1 MCLGTYFETIRSIFP
16 DSSINMK
23 LVGFI
28 NDTYKVDSIKNM
40 SRQNREISSSK
51 FKITDFEQNMP
62 QGNNWQKLLNDSE
75 YKDQSIE
82 MIKQYILE
90 FVSGILPRTTP
101 FIIISTGNEY
111 YVSPAENQVISG
123 CNHEDSGAR
132 LVLHGSKVN
141 TDVVVVVYKD
151 TSCLY
156 FNDMGI
162 FKVEHN
168 K

>member
-1 MCLGTYFETIRSIFP
+1 
-16 DSSINMK
+16 
-23 LVGFI
+23 
-28 NDTYKVDSIKNM
+28 
-40 SRQNREISSSK
+40 
-51 FKITDFEQNMP
+51 MP
-62 QGNNWQKLLNDSE
+62 QGNTWQKLLNDSE

-90 FVSGILPRTTP
+90 FVFGILPRTTP
-101 FIIISTGNEY
+101 FIITSTGNEY

>member
-1 MCLGTYFETIRSIFP
+1 
-16 DSSINMK
+16 
-23 LVGFI
+23 
-28 NDTYKVDSIKNM
+28 
-40 SRQNREISSSK
+40 
-51 FKITDFEQNMP
+51 MP

-123 CNHEDSGAR
+123 CNHEDSGTR
-132 LVLHGSKVN
+132 LALHGSKVD
-141 TDVVVVVYKD
+141 TDVVVVVACKD
-151 TSCLY
+151 TVVYTLMIWAYSKLNMTNNWY
-156 FNDMGI
+156 L
-162 FKVEHN
+162 KYEHEQFAA
-168 K
+168 KKIYSYLSKKYPP